1 MNSGLKSAAASG
13 TAATV
18 PEMMR
23 AIGAAAR
30 MAEQA
35 LRLATTEQKNRALQG
50 AAQALRAHHHRILE
64 ANELDMQEAR
74 ERDLSGAL
82 LDRLKLDDKR
92 IAAMATGLEDIA
104 ALADPIGTL
113 LAEWQRPNGLRIQR
127 DSRAA
132 GRHRHHLREPP
143 ERHCR
148 CRGAVPEVQQRGDP
162 ARRLGEHALERG
174 DPRLPEQGLDAA
186 GLPRSCIQLVPT
198 ADRAAVGFMLAE
210 MTDSIDVIVPRGGRS
225 LIERV
230 QREARVPVI
239 GHLEGVCHV
248 YVDRDADL
256 AMASASSSTQRC
268 GARASAARPRRCSS
282 TQRSPLLTW
291 VRWCV
296 R

>member
-30 MAEQA
+30 VAEQA

-50 AAQALRAHHHRILE
+50 AAQALREHHHRILK

-127 DSRAA
+127 IRVPLGVIGIIYESRPNVTADAGALCLKSSNAVILRGGSESTRSSAA
-132 GRHRHHLREPP
+132 I
-143 ERHCR
+143 
-148 CRGAVPEVQQRGDP
+148 
-162 ARRLGEHALERG
+162 HACL
-174 DPRLPEQGLDAA
+174 EQGLDAA

-198 ADRAAVGFMLAE
+198 PTAPPSG
-210 MTDSIDVIVPRGGRS
+210 SCSPR
-225 LIERV
+225 
-230 QREARVPVI
+230 
-239 GHLEGVCHV
+239 
-248 YVDRDADL
+248 
-256 AMASASSSTQRC
+256 
-268 GARASAARPRRCSS
+268 
-282 TQRSPLLTW
+282 
-291 VRWCV
+291 
-296 R
+296 